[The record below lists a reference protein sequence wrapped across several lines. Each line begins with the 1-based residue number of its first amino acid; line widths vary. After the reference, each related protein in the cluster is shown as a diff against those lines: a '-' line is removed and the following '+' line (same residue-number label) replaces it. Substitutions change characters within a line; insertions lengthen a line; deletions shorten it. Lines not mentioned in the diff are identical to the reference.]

1 MNYRDELLIKM
12 EYHQS
17 EHDRLENWVMN
28 LDAAGFDW
36 DNITDAQKW
45 AIEHSTTKEVQ
56 Q

>member
-1 MNYRDELLIKM
+1 MNYRDELIQKA
-12 EYHQS
+12 EYHEKKGKQI
-17 EHDRLENWVMN
+17 RNWIAG